1 MAYTK
6 NEWIKEYKYL
16 KRFMKEEGM
25 STNIGMPFSLMLGL
39 LESAKNYME
48 CEKADIK
55 DIYPA
60 GYNKLNAARDYLDWK
75 RMHDEE

>member
-1 MAYTK
+1 MAYTR

-16 KRFMKEEGM
+16 KRFMREEGM
-25 STNIGMPFSLMLGL
+25 SVNIGMPFSLMLGL

-48 CEKADIK
+48 TEDLKE
-55 DIYPA
+55 IYPS